1 MLIRFRII
9 PYKDLTKQ
17 IAHTEMHNKPL
28 QMRIAYILLT
38 IYGIWVRWVMG
49 RNNSFAFSLHG
60 S

>member
-1 MLIRFRII
+1 MLIRFRIK

-28 QMRIAYILLT
+28 QVRIAYILLT

-49 RNNSFAFSLHG
+49 EK
-60 S
+60 

>member
-17 IAHTEMHNKPL
+17 IAHTETHNKPL

-38 IYGIWVRWVMG
+38 MVSG
-49 RNNSFAFSLHG
+49 
-60 S
+60 